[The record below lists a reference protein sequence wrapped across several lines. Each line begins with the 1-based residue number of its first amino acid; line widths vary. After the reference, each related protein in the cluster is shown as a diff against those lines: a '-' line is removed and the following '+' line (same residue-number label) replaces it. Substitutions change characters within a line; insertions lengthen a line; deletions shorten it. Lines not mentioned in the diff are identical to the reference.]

1 MKTFINIIFAVAFM
15 GAGCA
20 CIFASIFLVMGGD
33 TSGGIAFVICAILS
47 WFLMV
52 VNVNDAM
59 MENDYPSS
67 FTGKRKTK
75 GTPSQV
81 EGKAFDV
88 VATGSCGVEPIER
101 DMN

>member
-20 CIFASIFLVMGGD
+20 CIFASIYLVMGGD
-33 TSGGIAFVICAILS
+33 TSGGIGFLICAILS

-59 MENDYPSS
+59 MEKGYPSS
-67 FTGKRKTK
+67 FTGKGSPK
-75 GTPSQV
+75 QV
-81 EGKAFDV
+81 EGKAFDI

>member
-33 TSGGIAFVICAILS
+33 TSGGIAFLICAILS

-67 FTGKRKTK
+67 FTGKRKAN
-75 GTPSQV
+75 P
-81 EGKAFDV
+81 FDV
-88 VATGSCGVEPIER
+88 VATGSCGVEPQER